1 MSLRLHGTG
10 GEWQLRPGANVLGRS
25 RGCALHFDDPRLSRQ
40 HARFTLDGERLTVED
55 LGSSNGTL
63 VNGDRV
69 EGPMVLGPGDML
81 VIGPL
86 VFHVE
91 AGEARSAAL
100 DRREPSPP
108 TPPPP
113 VEPAPSAQAAAPIP
127 PDVASDEGDEL
138 GPDAIAQSSGD
149 LRHSPALTA
158 SQVAPERPAHQRRT
172 EAMDSLP
179 HEAPRMQGDRPQR
192 PVETTTSMLK
202 PSRLAKH
209 STDALSPNAAH
220 LHADLCRARLRR
232 LIAGIGDPLVALFGG
247 SLIALP
253 LLLGSCAWALM
264 LVGAGRVDGVPTID
278 PEVDAASFPAL
289 FTNLLDPATWPRLP
303 AVLGQL
309 RATDQQAFLVFFVGA
324 ALATLAWVLVPLFSL
339 VAATM
344 LKGAPWIHR
353 QLDLVIRNHRTG
365 FYLSPWRSCLR
376 WVLALAF
383 APLAVPAILLARRS
397 PHDLLCG
404 CRLQVRQTPG

>member
-1 MSLRLHGTG
+1 MSLHLHGSG
-10 GEWQLRPGANVLGRS
+10 GEWRLQPGANILGRS
-25 RGCALHFDDPRLSRQ
+25 RDCALHFDDPRLSRQ
-40 HARFTLDGERLTVED
+40 HARFTLDGERLSVED

-69 EGPMVLGPGDML
+69 AGPTVLEPGDML

-86 VFHVE
+86 VFHVT
-91 AGEARSAAL
+91 AGDAPSAAL
-100 DRREPSPP
+100 DRREPTGPATPPP
-108 TPPPP
+108 TPCPPEDPPP
-113 VEPAPSAQAAAPIP
+113 PPAVSENEEA
-127 PDVASDEGDEL
+127 DEL
-138 GPDAIAQSSGD
+138 GPDAIAESSGD

-158 SQVAPERPAHQRRT
+158 SQAAPQRPTHQRRT

-179 HEAPRMQGDRPQR
+179 HEARQMQAEGQQR
-192 PVETTTSMLK
+192 PVESTTSMLK
-202 PSRLAKH
+202 PSRLARH

-220 LHADLCRARLRR
+220 LHADLCRARARR
-232 LIAGIGDPLVALFGG
+232 IIAGIGDPLMALFGG
-247 SLIALP
+247 SLLALP
-253 LLLGSCAWALM
+253 LLLGSCGWALM

-289 FTNLLDPATWPRLP
+289 FTDLLAPATWPRLP

-324 ALATLAWVLVPLFSL
+324 ALATLVWVLVPLFTL

-376 WVLALAF
+376 WVLALLL
-383 APLAVPAILLARRS
+383 APLAV
-397 PHDLLCG
+397 
-404 CRLQVRQTPG
+404 